1 MQKLLKKNY
10 KDNYSK
16 EKPSMNNLNE
26 LIIYYLIINQNEEN
40 VSIDS
45 LLKDNNSVGKLLN
58 LDKTLLNEY
67 LEMLKRENL
76 ITVNRTAGLNM
87 VYINKKMKLEE
98 IFKRYFGKD

>member
-1 MQKLLKKNY
+1 MLKKNY